1 MKKIMLT
8 AIFIAC
14 CASLGLA
21 QEKSKVEGYVG
32 FSVDSIDTGLQ
43 TSLQGTGLTATNA
56 DNRETGIGFQTSV
69 TGFFNDKFGIEGNV
83 DGNYKNK
90 TFTVSDG
97 VTTADFRARIS
108 SYNFMAGPH
117 VRFVS
122 ADSKVTPFV
131 HALIGANHTRLTGSA
146 LGITERDSQTDLAL
160 KLGGGVD
167 FGLSNRVDLRL
178 AGDYNPIFERN
189 SNNGFTNN
197 NRTRNDA
204 IFSVGVVIK

>member
-1 MKKIMLT
+1 MKKIILT

-14 CASLGLA
+14 CATLGLA

-32 FSVDSIDTGLQ
+32 FAVDSIDTGFQ
-43 TSLQGTGLTATNA
+43 DSLQGSGLTSTNA
-56 DNRETGIGFQTSV
+56 DNRELGLGFQTSV
-69 TGFFNDKFGIEGNV
+69 TGFVNDKFGIEGNV
-83 DGNYKNK
+83 DGAYKNK
-90 TFTVSDG
+90 TFTVTNG
-97 VTTADFRARIS
+97 VSNADFRAKIS

-117 VRFVS
+117 VRF
-122 ADSKVTPFV
+122 ATENSKVTPFV
-131 HALIGANHTRLTGSA
+131 HALIGANHTRITGSA

-167 FGLSNRVDLRL
+167 FGLSRRVDLRL

-189 SNNGFTNN
+189 SNNAFTDS

-204 IFSVGVVIK
+204 IFSVGIVIK